1 MLRRMASDSGVDC
14 ASAGAV
20 HRQTKDCWAPAAAS
34 WLMRA
39 RSAAAGRAIRA
50 LER

>member
-1 MLRRMASDSGVDC
+1 MASDSGVE
-14 ASAGAV
+14 SAPAGDV
-20 HRQTKDCWAPAAAS
+20 QRQTTVSWAPAAAS

-39 RSAAAGRAIRA
+39 RSASAGRAIPA